1 MSSRLELRA
10 MELLLAIA
18 EHGSIGEAARALQ
31 LAQPTVSTNLRRL
44 EHQLGLRLV
53 ERTARGSRLT
63 PTGSAVTDWAR
74 EVLTASDRFE
84 AAVAA
89 LRHERAG
96 QLHVSASMTIAEYLM
111 PGWLADL
118 QRHEPDLAIALRVGN
133 SEEVAGQVLA
143 GSAELGFVEGVTLP
157 EGVRAHTVAED
168 QLAVVV
174 SADHPWASGRRPV
187 TVSELLS
194 ARLVLREPGSGT
206 REAFDHAVAALGLP
220 LPQPA
225 LELGSTASIKT
236 ALLDS
241 DGVGVLSSLTV
252 RAELAGQLLVAVDVA
267 GLDLRRLL
275 RLIWRADRDLT
286 GAAALLARR
295 AVSK

>member
-1 MSSRLELRA
+1 

-18 EHGSIGEAARALQ
+18 EHGSIGEAARALE

-44 EHQLGLRLV
+44 ERQLGLRLV

-63 PTGSAVTDWAR
+63 PAGSAVTDWAR

-89 LRHERAG
+89 LRQERAG

-111 PGWLADL
+111 PVWLADL
-118 QRHEPDLAIALRVGN
+118 QRREPDLAIALRVGN
-133 SEEVAGQVLA
+133 SEEVAGHVLS
-143 GSAELGFVEGVTLP
+143 GTAELGFVEGVTVPDGLRTH
-157 EGVRAHTVAED
+157 VVAED
-168 QLAVVV
+168 RLAVVV
-174 SADHPWASGRRPV
+174 GVDHPWARRGEPV
-187 TVSELLS
+187 ALDELLS

-206 REAFDHAVAALGLP
+206 RETFDHAVSSLGHP
-220 LPQPA
+220 RPRPA

-236 ALLDS
+236 ALLTS

-252 RAELAGQLLVAVDVA
+252 QAEIAAGRLASLDVA

-275 RLIWRADRDLT
+275 RLIWREDHNLN
-286 GAAALLARR
+286 GPAALLAHR
-295 AVSK
+295 ATST